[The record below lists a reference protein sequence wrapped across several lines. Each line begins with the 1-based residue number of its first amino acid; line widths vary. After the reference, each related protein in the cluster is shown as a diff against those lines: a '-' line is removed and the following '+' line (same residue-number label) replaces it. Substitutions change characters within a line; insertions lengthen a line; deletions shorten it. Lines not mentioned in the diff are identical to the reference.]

1 MVYDINDEIVNANK
15 NTRIIMEGMKAE
27 YPRRKVEI
35 TSAQIDTSKASWTKF
50 NSLTVLTFD
59 KYRKQCIKI

>member
-1 MVYDINDEIVNANK
+1 MPIK
-15 NTRIIMEGMKAE
+15 TPKIIMEGMKAE